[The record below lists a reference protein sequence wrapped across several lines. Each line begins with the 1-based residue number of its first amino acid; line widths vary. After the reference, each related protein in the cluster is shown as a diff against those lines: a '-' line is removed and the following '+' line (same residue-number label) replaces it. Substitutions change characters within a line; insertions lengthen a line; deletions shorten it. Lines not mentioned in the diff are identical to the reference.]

1 MAFQRKYKF
10 NVLDYLWYMGKDSW
24 RVPLLRW
31 PTPFDAV
38 VLSILA
44 PCELLVGIY
53 FVSKFPQDGTII
65 LLTIIIVG
73 MILYLYYAD
82 ILRKY
87 HFTSEREKAYFRRYP
102 ARKYCSLWLLILIPM
117 ILLIVS
123 IIIFIFGV
131 NRLILNLH
139 LPLDSIEPNK
149 SMNSC

>member
-1 MAFQRKYKF
+1 
-10 NVLDYLWYMGKDSW
+10 MGKESW

-44 PCELLVGIY
+44 PCELLGGIY
-53 FVSKFPQDGTII
+53 FVRKFPQYGTII
-65 LLTIIIVG
+65 FLTFIILG

-102 ARKYCSLWLLILIPM
+102 ERKHYNLWVLFLIPI

-139 LPLDSIEPNK
+139 LPLDSTEPNK
-149 SMNSC
+149 SMDSCSVPINFVIMNYCIFNI